1 MTCQTCPRPKTITL
15 ATDAV
20 CCSWC
25 ESHLIECE
33 ARELLSIPLEAR
45 RERLSVIEG
54 KRGNIDKL
62 KSAMIAINNKR
73 KRV

>member
-1 MTCQTCPRPKTITL
+1 MLCSKCTRPKKITL
-15 ATDAV
+15 ATDAT

-33 ARELLSIPLEAR
+33 ARELLSMPLEAR
-45 RERLSVIEG
+45 RKRLSVIEG

-73 KRV
+73 KGV

>member
-1 MTCQTCPRPKTITL
+1 MLCTKCPRPKTITL
-15 ATDAV
+15 ATDAT

-33 ARELLSIPLEAR
+33 SRELLAMPLETR
-45 RERLSVIEG
+45 SKRLKVIEE